1 MSNKN
6 SVYRFSSL
14 NVKTCLNPLFQ
25 ETEARINLL
34 REQSRRKYDGRDKTV
49 EIASKPEVLEHVNFF
64 KDIEDGKIDYN
75 KPNAEHEA
83 EKKEEKEK
91 YEKQI
96 GYLTYLGQDTNEA
109 TGKKNWYDELPLR
122 VTDAEPSKEIQE
134 KKKLLHD
141 PLVDVRRYLS
151 IMGSSSSGDT
161 RVKSETS
168 RKRELTSDDEISS
181 KKHKKHKKKSKKCKY
196 DKREK
201 KPDVD
206 IERLRAKRLL
216 REQSEKFKTEA
227 LLAKMRGDPL
237 PIVKKEVSTPVIKQK
252 YNSQFCPEIARQNAE
267 RTPRH

>member
-1 MSNKN
+1 M
-6 SVYRFSSL
+6 
-14 NVKTCLNPLFQ
+14 Q

-34 REQSRRKYDGRDKTV
+34 RDKSRRKYDGRDKTA
-49 EIASKPEVLEHVNFF
+49 ESTPKPAPAAEHVNFF
-64 KDIEDGKIDYN
+64 KDIEDGKVDYN
-75 KPNAEHEA
+75 RPNAEHEA
-83 EKKEEKEK
+83 EKKAETEK

-122 VTDAEPSKEIQE
+122 VTDAEPSKEVQE

-141 PLVDVRRYLS
+141 PLLDVRRYLS
-151 IMGSSSSGDT
+151 VMGSSSSKPET
-161 RVKSETS
+161 KVSKKRPLESEESSEET
-168 RKRELTSDDEISS
+168 S

-201 KPDVD
+201 KPNVD
-206 IERLRAKRLL
+206 LGKLRARRLL
-216 REQSEKFKTEA
+216 REQMEKVKTEA
-227 LLAKMRGDPL
+227 LLAKMRGDPI
-237 PIVKKEVSTPVIKQK
+237 PVVKKEEPKPGIKQK